1 MNGGSILLIL
11 RAPMVKV
18 AESYLPVLQR
28 FAAALAVSAT
38 FGFV

>member
-11 RAPMVKV
+11 RIPMVMV

-28 FAAALAVSAT
+28 SAAALAVSVT